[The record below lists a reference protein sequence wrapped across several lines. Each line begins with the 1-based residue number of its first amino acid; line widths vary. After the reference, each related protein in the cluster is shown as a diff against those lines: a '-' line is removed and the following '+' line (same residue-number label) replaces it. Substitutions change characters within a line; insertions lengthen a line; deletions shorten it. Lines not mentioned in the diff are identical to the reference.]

1 MNRRDVFPIL
11 GAATAAAA
19 SAADT
24 NYKPR
29 LLTADE
35 YATVK
40 TLANLILPADE
51 TSAGAGDAG
60 AAFYVDTMLLHASK
74 SSQAEF
80 RDGLKPLVGKNALA
94 LDRALAAMDAR
105 GDAFFR
111 RLKLMVVDA
120 YCLSPE
126 ARKFLQYK
134 GDSAVEGFRGCDHPE
149 HRKL

>member
-19 SAADT
+19 SAADAK
-24 NYKPR
+24 YQPR
-29 LLTADE
+29 FLTTGE
-35 YATVK
+35 YATV
-40 TLANLILPADE
+40 TALANLILPADE

-60 AAFYVDTMLLHASK
+60 AAFYIDTMLLYASK
-74 SSQAEF
+74 SSQVEF
-80 RDGLKPLVGKNALA
+80 RDGLKPLVGKDAPV
-94 LDRALAAMDAR
+94 LDRALASMDAADD
-105 GDAFFR
+105 GFFR

-149 HRKL
+149 HRTL

>member
-11 GAATAAAA
+11 GAAVSV
-19 SAADT
+19 SAADSD
-24 NYKPR
+24 YKAR
-29 LLTADE
+29 WLTAQE
-35 YATVK
+35 YAAVK

-60 AAFYVDTMLLHASK
+60 AGFYIDTVLLHASK
-74 SSQAEF
+74 SSQVEF
-80 RDGLKPLVGKNALA
+80 REGLKPLVGKDSPA
-94 LDRALAAMDAR
+94 LDRALAEMDAR

-134 GDSAVEGFRGCDHPE
+134 GDSAVDGFRGCDHPE